1 MSFIH
6 VFYIFFSFFLLFSY
20 GDLYVI
26 ALTHIRII
34 LENIKVCNCRILP
47 TEKAIELK
55 FQVEQLRNKE
65 LVNYVFNNLSQ
76 VDHINEF
83 LMIFFL
89 YRIRLENT
97 HR

>member
-1 MSFIH
+1 M
-6 VFYIFFSFFLLFSY
+6 FSY

-26 ALTHIRII
+26 ALTHIGII

-83 LMIFFL
+83 LIIFFCIEFDL
-89 YRIRLENT
+89 KILIVDQWRLSFY
-97 HR
+97 